1 MAEKTSEL
9 KENSGILSEGDRD
22 AISTV
27 AGAESGDAFVE
38 KYTDEVD
45 YSFGDNREARA
56 LETNTGDAPGETEHI
71 KAQIEETRK
80 GMGETIDAIQEKLSI
95 SNISEQVKEQV
106 SEQIT
111 SAVETVKDSVYEATI
126 GKARYFM
133 KQAGKSEI
141 VNTARTNPFPFAL
154 IGLGVGLLLLG
165 RNRSSARN
173 AREYFAQR
181 SSNRQQPS
189 LLRSAGE
196 TVTGAANS
204 AYESVGS
211 VASST
216 YDTVGNVAGSAVSGI
231 SNTAG
236 SAYKGVSNAASK
248 AYSSVNEAAHVTYEK
263 IGEYGTQA
271 RESYDY
277 YIEENPLAVGAV
289 ALAIG
294 AAVGA
299 AIPSTRYEGEL
310 LGDYR
315 QQVFDKAQTAAG
327 DLVERV
333 KEVASE
339 AQKTIGDEVKSAVN
353 ETTNTIGNETRTQG
367 LPR

>member
-1 MAEKTSEL
+1 MAEKSSEL
-9 KENSGILSEGDRD
+9 KEKNGILSEGDRD

-27 AGAESGDAFVE
+27 AGAESGNAFVE
-38 KYTDEVD
+38 KYTEDVD
-45 YSFGDNREARA
+45 YSFGDRA
-56 LETNTGDAPGETEHI
+56 EIETNTGDAPDETEHI

-111 SAVETVKDSVYEATI
+111 SAVETVKDSVYDATI

-133 KQAGKSEI
+133 KQAGKTDI
-141 VNTARTNPFPFAL
+141 VKTARTNPFPFAL
-154 IGLGVGLLLLG
+154 IGLGVGLLFLG
-165 RNRSSARN
+165 GKNRSSART
-173 AREYFAQR
+173 AREYYER
-181 SSNRQQPS
+181 SSSRRQPS
-189 LLRSAGE
+189 MLKSATE
-196 TVTGAANS
+196 TVTGAASSTYETVGSAASS
-204 AYESVGS
+204 AYEGVS
-211 VASST
+211 
-216 YDTVGNVAGSAVSGI
+216 NVAGSAYEGVA
-231 SNTAG
+231 NAAG
-236 SAYKGVSNAASK
+236 SAYSGVNK
-248 AYSSVNEAAHVTYEK
+248 TAHQAYEK

-294 AAVGA
+294 AVVGA

-310 LGDYR
+310 LGEYR

-327 DLVERV
+327 DLVDRV
-333 KEVASE
+333 KEVAGE
-339 AQKTIGDEVKSAVN
+339 AQKTISEEVKTAVS
-353 ETTNTIGNETRTQG
+353 ETQKTIGSEAKAQG
-367 LPR
+367 LTR